1 MNNFFKM
8 LFASCLGV
16 ALGLALLGLI
26 GVFVIGALAGQSSK
40 PKAIA
45 SNSVLHLKFD
55 KPVPEL
61 TNNADMQS
69 FVEFSE
75 EDLLG
80 LTDIVEALRR
90 AKKDD
95 HIKGIFLETDMSLL
109 SGFATTRVLRSALED
124 FKKSGKFIISHGK
137 FYLQNNYYLSSAAN
151 EIFIN
156 PLGICEVRGYSVQI
170 PFYKNMID
178 RLGVNM
184 QIYYAGKFKG
194 ATEPFRLDKLS
205 AENRLQYKELLS
217 DVYGVFL
224 KDVATSRKL
233 DIANLRNTVD
243 NYLADSPQNAVK
255 YGLVDEVAFRD
266 DVLARMRKKLGL
278 KEKENIGLVTLEEYA
293 KSNPGKKDYREKNK
307 IAVVFAEGNI
317 ADGKGA
323 NGSIGDARYIK
334 ALEKI
339 LKDDKIKAVVLRIN
353 SPGGSALA
361 SENIL
366 HAVNKLKSAGKPI
379 VVSMGDYAAS
389 GGYYIA
395 CQADSIF
402 AEPNTLTGSIGVFRI
417 VPSLE
422 KAISKNIGITFD
434 SVNTGPYAAGLNLIF
449 SQSPEEA
456 RKLQASTEEM
466 YEVFL
471 AHVAKGRKMS
481 RDSVNAIAQ
490 GRVWSGSDALA
501 IGLVDRIGGID
512 QAVASAAKLA
522 RLKSYRL
529 VNYPAVINPL
539 EEILMEI
546 SGQAD
551 PEARTARMVRQK
563 APELYPFYQEWA
575 TLKAAHGIQA
585 RMLEVVR

>member
-40 PKAIA
+40 PKAVP
-45 SNSVLHLKFD
+45 SNTVLHLKFD
-55 KPVPEL
+55 KLVPEL

-69 FVEFSE
+69 ILEVSE

-95 HIKGIFLETDMSLL
+95 HIKGIFLETDMSLI
-109 SGFATTRVLRSALED
+109 SGFATTRVLRTALED
-124 FKKSGKFIISHGK
+124 FKKSGKFIFSHGK
-137 FYLQNNYYLSSAAN
+137 FYLQNNYYLCSVAD

-205 AENRLQYKELLS
+205 AENRLQYKALLS
-217 DVYGVFL
+217 DIYGVFL
-224 KDVATSRKL
+224 RDVATSRKL
-233 DIANLRNTVD
+233 DIAGLRNTVD

-255 YGLVDEVAFRD
+255 SGLLDEIAFRD
-266 DVLARMRKKLGL
+266 DVLARIRKKLGL
-278 KEKENIGLVTLEEYA
+278 KAKDNISMVTLEDYA
-293 KSNPGKKDYREKNK
+293 KSNPAKKDYREKNK

-317 ADGKGA
+317 VDGKGA
-323 NGSIGDARYIK
+323 NGAIGDSRYVK

-366 HAVNKLKSAGKPI
+366 HAVNRLKAAGKPI

-402 AEPNTLTGSIGVFRI
+402 AESNTLTGSIGVFRI
-417 VPSLE
+417 VPSME
-422 KAISKNIGITFD
+422 KAISKNLGITFD

-471 AHVAKGRKMS
+471 GHVAKGRKMS

-490 GRVWSGSDALA
+490 GRVWSGSDARD
-501 IGLVDRIGGID
+501 IGLVDGIGGID
-512 QAVASAAKLA
+512 QAIASAARLA
-522 RLKSYRL
+522 RIKSYRT
-529 VNYPAVINPL
+529 VNYPAVMNPL
-539 EEILMEI
+539 EEIIMEI
-546 SGQAD
+546 SGQTD
-551 PEARTARMVRQK
+551 PDARTARMVRRNV
-563 APELYPFYQEWA
+563 PELYPFYKDWA
-575 TLKAAHGIQA
+575 EMRKSNGIQA
-585 RMLEVVR
+585 RMLEVVK

>member
-40 PKAIA
+40 PKAVP
-45 SNSVLHLKFD
+45 SNTVLHLKFD
-55 KPVPEL
+55 KLVPEL

-69 FVEFSE
+69 ILEVSE

-95 HIKGIFLETDMSLL
+95 HIKGIFLETDMSLI
-109 SGFATTRVLRSALED
+109 SGFATTRVLRTALED
-124 FKKSGKFIISHGK
+124 FKKSGKFIFSHGK
-137 FYLQNNYYLSSAAN
+137 FYLQNNYYLCSVAD

-205 AENRLQYKELLS
+205 AENRLQYKALLS
-217 DVYGVFL
+217 DIYGVFL
-224 KDVATSRKL
+224 RDVATSRKL
-233 DIANLRNTVD
+233 DIAGLRNTVD

-255 YGLVDEVAFRD
+255 SGLLDEIAFRD
-266 DVLARMRKKLGL
+266 DVLARIRKKLGL
-278 KEKENIGLVTLEEYA
+278 KAKDNISMVTLEDYA
-293 KSNPGKKDYREKNK
+293 GSNPAKKDYREKNK

-317 ADGKGA
+317 VDGKGA
-323 NGSIGDARYIK
+323 NGAIGDSRYVK

-366 HAVNKLKSAGKPI
+366 HAVNRLKAAGKPI

-417 VPSLE
+417 VPSME
-422 KAISKNIGITFD
+422 KAISKNLGITFD

-471 AHVAKGRKMS
+471 GHVAKGRKMS

-490 GRVWSGSDALA
+490 GRVWSGSDARD
-501 IGLVDRIGGID
+501 IGLVDGIGGID
-512 QAVASAAKLA
+512 QAIASAARLA
-522 RLKSYRL
+522 RIKSYRT
-529 VNYPAVINPL
+529 VNYPAVMNPL
-539 EEILMEI
+539 EEIIMEI
-546 SGQAD
+546 SGQTD
-551 PEARTARMVRQK
+551 PDARTARMVRRNV
-563 APELYPFYQEWA
+563 PELYPFYKDWA
-575 TLKAAHGIQA
+575 EMRKSNGIQA
-585 RMLEVVR
+585 RMLEVVQ

>member
-1 MNNFFKM
+1 
-8 LFASCLGV
+8 
-16 ALGLALLGLI
+16 
-26 GVFVIGALAGQSSK
+26 
-40 PKAIA
+40 
-45 SNSVLHLKFD
+45 
-55 KPVPEL
+55 
-61 TNNADMQS
+61 
-69 FVEFSE
+69 
-75 EDLLG
+75 
-80 LTDIVEALRR
+80 
-90 AKKDD
+90 
-95 HIKGIFLETDMSLL
+95 MSLI
-109 SGFATTRVLRSALED
+109 SGFATTRVLRTALED
-124 FKKSGKFIISHGK
+124 FKKSGKFIFSHGK
-137 FYLQNNYYLSSAAN
+137 FYLQNNYYLCSVAD

-205 AENRLQYKELLS
+205 AENRLQYKALLS
-217 DVYGVFL
+217 DIYGVFL
-224 KDVATSRKL
+224 RDVATSRKL
-233 DIANLRNTVD
+233 DIAGLRNTVD

-255 YGLVDEVAFRD
+255 SGLLDEIAFRD
-266 DVLARMRKKLGL
+266 DVLARIRKKLGL
-278 KEKENIGLVTLEEYA
+278 KAKDNISMVTLEDYA
-293 KSNPGKKDYREKNK
+293 GSNPAKKDYREKNK

-317 ADGKGA
+317 VDGKGA
-323 NGSIGDARYIK
+323 NGAIGDSRYVK

-366 HAVNKLKSAGKPI
+366 HAVNRLKAAGKPI

-417 VPSLE
+417 VPSME
-422 KAISKNIGITFD
+422 KAISKNLGITFD

-456 RKLQASTEEM
+456 RKLQASTEEL

-471 AHVAKGRKMS
+471 GHVAKGRKMS

-490 GRVWSGSDALA
+490 GRVWSGSDARD
-501 IGLVDRIGGID
+501 IGLVDGIGGID
-512 QAVASAAKLA
+512 QAIASAARLA
-522 RLKSYRL
+522 RIKSYRT
-529 VNYPAVINPL
+529 VNYPAVMNPL
-539 EEILMEI
+539 EEIIMEI
-546 SGQAD
+546 SGQTD
-551 PEARTARMVRQK
+551 PDARTARMVRRNV
-563 APELYPFYQEWA
+563 PELYPFYKDWA
-575 TLKAAHGIQA
+575 EMRKSNGIQA
-585 RMLEVVR
+585 RMLEVVK